1 MKINSQNKSFSA
13 TVHRELLCYYSPYYT
28 AALKGGFAEAQTNT
42 ITVDLSDEETADLV
56 SWLYSGQIISS
67 YYSQLFDIYVFADEK
82 KMLALRR
89 SLMSKIVLCC
99 NASHEDSEA
108 NEINYFGLDDM
119 LPYIYRLP
127 PSCGLF
133 RYLADFYVHHWILMP
148 CDVRFDKEDPD
159 KRIPREFYWYVI
171 KALAADRNRMITPK
185 ASNLLCRC
193 CQHSSCNYHEHVN
206 GDEWGQ
212 SVLSTSS
219 HIFIIV
225 LTTICSLRRSLR
237 EHSYR
242 YQCTRRIILRLIM
255 VPSRAETRTPRH
267 DDNLLQDNG
276 REPCFVTI
284 FDWFNQRAEKEMGA
298 SVIIHD

>member
-1 MKINSQNKSFSA
+1 MPLDVSGGAEPDKKWERNTWSAKNVSKIIASSSDMMKINSQNKSFSA

-67 YYSQLFDIYVFADEK
+67 YYSQLFDVYVFADEK

-212 SVLSTSS
+212 TCEEVYESTPTD
-219 HIFIIV
+219 INV
-225 LTTICSLRRSLR
+225 PG
-237 EHSYR
+237 ESY
-242 YQCTRRIILRLIM
+242 Y
-255 VPSRAETRTPRH
+255 
-267 DDNLLQDNG
+267 N
-276 REPCFVTI
+276 
-284 FDWFNQRAEKEMGA
+284 
-298 SVIIHD
+298 